1 LYGLKAIT
9 VHNGWAMAFAG
20 ALIVFSG
27 LVVLSLVIAQLHKVL
42 LFFEKRPVDVQ
53 NDLERPDIEP
63 PEDKPGFLLPKPF
76 PEDINEIVRLY
87 KPLVEALGETFYL
100 SELYEILRKND
111 FPHPH
116 ITLTALRES
125 EILIP
130 DGDGVFTW
138 NPPTENNDTEKVEG
152 NLGASPQLE

>member
-9 VHNGWAMAFAG
+9 VHNGWAMALAG

-27 LVVLSLVIAQLHKVL
+27 LVVLSFVISQLHKVL
-42 LFFEKRPVDVQ
+42 MFFEKKSIGVQ
-53 NDLERPDIEP
+53 QETEIPAVEL
-63 PEDKPGFLLPKPF
+63 PEVTPGFILPKPF
-76 PEDINEIVRLY
+76 PEDINEIVQLY
-87 KPLVEALGETFYL
+87 TPLVETLGESFYL

-116 ITLTALRES
+116 LTLTALRES

-130 DGDGVFTW
+130 DGDGVFNW
-138 NPPTENNDTEKVEG
+138 NPPIENDDNEKDEG
-152 NLGASPQLE
+152 

>member
-1 LYGLKAIT
+1 MYGLNAIS

-42 LFFEKRPVDVQ
+42 TFFEKKPADFQ
-53 NDLERPDIEP
+53 QDQETPDIEQ

-76 PEDINEIVRLY
+76 PEDINEIARLY
-87 KPLVEALGETFYL
+87 KPLVEELGETFYL
-100 SELYEILRKND
+100 SELYEILRTND

-116 ITLTALRES
+116 ITLTALREA

-138 NPPTENNDTEKVEG
+138 NPPTENNDNEEVEED
-152 NLGASPQLE
+152 LGASPQLE

>member
-1 LYGLKAIT
+1 
-9 VHNGWAMAFAG
+9 MAFVG

-27 LVVLSLVIAQLHKVL
+27 LVVLSLVISQLHKVL
-42 LFFEKRPVDVQ
+42 TFFEKKPVDFQQDRETPTVEQ
-53 NDLERPDIEP
+53 
-63 PEDKPGFLLPKPF
+63 PEDKPGLLLPKQF
-76 PEDINEIVRLY
+76 PSDINEIVRLY

-100 SELYEILRKND
+100 SKLYEILRKNN

-138 NPPTENNDTEKVEG
+138 NPPTEHDDNEKVEG
-152 NLGASPQLE
+152 

>member
-1 LYGLKAIT
+1 LYGLQAIAAC
-9 VHNGWAMAFAG
+9 NGWAMAFVG

-27 LVVLSLVIAQLHKVL
+27 LVVLSLVISQLHKVL
-42 LFFEKRPVDVQ
+42 TFFEKKPVDFQQDQETPSVEQ
-53 NDLERPDIEP
+53 
-63 PEDKPGFLLPKPF
+63 PEDKPGLLLPKQF
-76 PEDINEIVRLY
+76 PSDINEIVRLY

-100 SELYEILRKND
+100 SKLYEILRKND

-116 ITLTALRES
+116 ISITVLRES

-138 NPPTENNDTEKVEG
+138 NPPTANDDNEKVG
-152 NLGASPQLE
+152 G

>member
-1 LYGLKAIT
+1 
-9 VHNGWAMAFAG
+9 MAFVG

-27 LVVLSLVIAQLHKVL
+27 LVVLSLVISQLHKVL
-42 LFFEKRPVDVQ
+42 MFFEKKPVDFQQDRETPSVEQ
-53 NDLERPDIEP
+53 
-63 PEDKPGFLLPKPF
+63 PEDKPGLLLPKQF
-76 PEDINEIVRLY
+76 PSDINEIVRLY

-100 SELYEILRKND
+100 SKLYEILRKNN

-138 NPPTENNDTEKVEG
+138 NPPTEHDDNEKVEG
-152 NLGASPQLE
+152 

>member
-1 LYGLKAIT
+1 MYGLNAIT
-9 VHNGWAMAFAG
+9 VHNGWAMALAG

-27 LVVLSLVIAQLHKVL
+27 LVVLSFVISQLHKVL
-42 LFFEKRPVDVQ
+42 MFFEKKSADVPQ
-53 NDLERPDIEP
+53 EPELPDVEP

-76 PEDINEIVRLY
+76 PSDINEIVRLY
-87 KPLVEALGETFYL
+87 NPLVEALDKSFYL
-100 SELYEILRKND
+100 SELYEILREND

-125 EILIP
+125 KILIP

-138 NPPTENNDTEKVEG
+138 NPPSKHDDNEKNEG
-152 NLGASPQLE
+152 

>member
-1 LYGLKAIT
+1 MYGLQAIAAC
-9 VHNGWAMAFAG
+9 NGWAMALVG

-42 LFFEKRPVDVQ
+42 TLFEKKPVDFQ
-53 NDLERPDIEP
+53 QDRETPTIEQ
-63 PEDKPGFLLPKPF
+63 PEDKPGLLLPKQF
-76 PEDINEIVRLY
+76 PSDINEIVRLY

-100 SELYEILRKND
+100 SKLYEIVRKNN

-138 NPPTENNDTEKVEG
+138 NPPTENDDNEKVG
-152 NLGASPQLE
+152 G

>member
-1 LYGLKAIT
+1 LYGLQAIT
-9 VHNGWAMAFAG
+9 AHNGWAMALAG

-27 LVVLSLVIAQLHKVL
+27 LVVLSFVISQIHKVL
-42 LFFEKRPVDVQ
+42 LFFEKKPVDFQ

-63 PEDKPGFLLPKPF
+63 PEDKLGLSLPKQF
-76 PEDINEIVRLY
+76 PADIREIARLY
-87 KPLVEALGETFYL
+87 KPLVEALGETFCL

-138 NPPTENNDTEKVEG
+138 NPPTENDDNEKVEG
-152 NLGASPQLE
+152 